1 VLGAPDPR
9 HRTPASRSVAAVQ
22 REWSPSSERAG
33 VTAVLDEQRAALI
46 RKVTGVSEADA
57 RLQPTASSL
66 ALLSLI
72 KHCAVWE
79 TRWLGGVA
87 AGQQLP
93 DGWPEVDE
101 DDVEFLLREDD
112 TLGLWLGRYE
122 AACDASPGD
131 RRLRTA
137 RRPRGAAGSAWR
149 QSHMMTGPRHII
161 AAAPDL

>member
-1 VLGAPDPR
+1 M
-9 HRTPASRSVAAVQ
+9 
-22 REWSPSSERAG
+22 
-33 VTAVLDEQRAALI
+33 LDEQRAALI

-66 ALLSLI
+66 SLLSLI

-79 TRWLGGVA
+79 TRWFGGVA

-101 DDVEFLLREDD
+101 DDVEFLLGEDD

-122 AACDASPGD
+122 AACDASRAIAASMDLDAPCARPDVIGCNV
-131 RRLRTA
+131 RWVMLHLIEETA
-137 RRPRGAAGSAWR
+137 RHAGHADLIREALDGSRG
-149 QSHMMTGPRHII
+149 M
-161 AAAPDL
+161 